1 MKVVVVENG
10 LGMMV
15 VGGYGGSGG
24 GGGGQGMGL
33 R

>member
-10 LGMMV
+10 LEMVV

-24 GGGGQGMGL
+24 GGGEQGMGL
-33 R
+33 G